1 MCLTASGVEQIVCAN
16 VTVRFGKRIEMRRL
30 MLLIA
35 LVWAAPVSAQEN
47 VDRETPIIVTGERAE
62 QAERAA
68 DQARAITLRPSADNP
83 LPRRY
88 APLCL
93 KLFGIDAAYGA
104 AIAERIQDNVRT
116 LRLTVGGGDCQ
127 PNIWIGF
134 VRDSRA
140 AVRRLSQEAP
150 ELFSSLKSFE
160 IDRIFRG
167 SGKAQLWNATE
178 IRNRDGRSIP
188 VFVDGQTG
196 AEYKSNSLYQTGRL
210 TSPIRS
216 DINGTILL
224 FDSGHANGHSVR
236 QLADYATFR
245 ILAPVQDFAEVPQGG
260 MASIL
265 TLFTEGAAPPDG
277 LTDFDWAYLSAYYRL
292 DRGAKASAVH
302 DAVKRT
308 VLDGSGQRLREQAS
322 AE

>member
-1 MCLTASGVEQIVCAN
+1 MACADL
-16 VTVRFGKRIEMRRL
+16 TVRYGKRVDMRRL
-30 MLLIA
+30 MLLVA
-35 LVWAAPVSAQEN
+35 LACAAPVSAQVNTDEQ
-47 VDRETPIIVTGERAE
+47 TPIIVTGERAE

-68 DQARAITLRPSADNP
+68 DQAPAITLRPSADNP

-93 KLFGIDAAYGA
+93 KLFGIDAAYGE
-104 AIAERIQDNVRT
+104 AIADHIRDNART
-116 LRLTVGGGDCQ
+116 LGLAVAGAECQ
-127 PNIWIGF
+127 PNAWIGF

-140 AVRRLSQEAP
+140 AVERLRQERP

-178 IRNRDGRSIP
+178 VRNRDGRSIP
-188 VFVDGQTG
+188 VFVDSQTG
-196 AEYKSNSLYQTGRL
+196 AEYRSNSLYQTGRL
-210 TSPIRS
+210 TSPVRS

-224 FDSGHANGHSVR
+224 FDSGQADGHSVR

-245 ILAPVQDFAEVPQGG
+245 ILAPVQDFGKAPQGG
-260 MASIL
+260 MTSIL
-265 TLFTEGAAPPDG
+265 TLFAEDSALPDG
-277 LTDFDWAYLSAYYRL
+277 LTDFDWAYLAAYYRL

-308 VLDGSGQRLREQAS
+308 ILDGSGEKLREKAS
-322 AE
+322 DK

>member
-1 MCLTASGVEQIVCAN
+1 MACADL
-16 VTVRFGKRIEMRRL
+16 TVRYGKRVDMRRL
-30 MLLIA
+30 MLLVA
-35 LVWAAPVSAQEN
+35 LAWATPVSAQADTDEQ
-47 VDRETPIIVTGERAE
+47 TPIIVTGERAE

-93 KLFGIDAAYGA
+93 KLFGIDAAYGE
-104 AIAERIQDNVRT
+104 AIADHIRDNARK
-116 LRLTVGGGDCQ
+116 LGLTVGGAECQ
-127 PNIWIGF
+127 PNAWIGF

-140 AVRRLSQEAP
+140 AVERLRQERP

-178 IRNRDGRSIP
+178 VRNRDGRSIP

-196 AEYKSNSLYQTGRL
+196 AEYRSNSLYQTGRL
-210 TSPIRS
+210 TSPVRS

-224 FDSGHANGHSVR
+224 FDSGQADGRSVR

-245 ILAPVQDFAEVPQGG
+245 ILAPVQDFGQTPQGG

-265 TLFTEGAAPPDG
+265 TLFAEDSAPPDG
-277 LTDFDWAYLSAYYRL
+277 LTDFDWAYLAAYYRL
-292 DRGAKASAVH
+292 GRGAKASAVH

-308 VLDGSGQRLREQAS
+308 ILDGSGEKLREKS
-322 AE
+322 SDE

>member
-1 MCLTASGVEQIVCAN
+1 
-16 VTVRFGKRIEMRRL
+16 MRRL
-30 MLLIA
+30 MLLVA
-35 LVWAAPVSAQEN
+35 LAWATPVSAQADTDEQ
-47 VDRETPIIVTGERAE
+47 TPIIVTGERAE

-93 KLFGIDAAYGA
+93 KLFGIDAAYGE
-104 AIAERIQDNVRT
+104 AIADHIRDNARK
-116 LRLTVGGGDCQ
+116 LGLTVGGAECQ
-127 PNIWIGF
+127 PNAWIGF

-140 AVRRLSQEAP
+140 AVERLRQERP

-178 IRNRDGRSIP
+178 VRNRDGRSIP

-196 AEYKSNSLYQTGRL
+196 AEYRSNSLYQTGRL
-210 TSPIRS
+210 TSPVRS

-224 FDSGHANGHSVR
+224 FDSGQADGRSVR

-245 ILAPVQDFAEVPQGG
+245 ILAPVQDFGQTPQGG

-265 TLFTEGAAPPDG
+265 TLFAEDSAPPDG
-277 LTDFDWAYLSAYYRL
+277 LTDFDWAYLAAYYRL
-292 DRGAKASAVH
+292 GRGAKASAVH

-308 VLDGSGQRLREQAS
+308 ILDGSGEKLREKS
-322 AE
+322 SDE

>member
-1 MCLTASGVEQIVCAN
+1 
-16 VTVRFGKRIEMRRL
+16 MRRL
-30 MLLIA
+30 MLLVA
-35 LVWAAPVSAQEN
+35 LAWATPVSAQADTDEQ
-47 VDRETPIIVTGERAE
+47 TPIIVTGERAE

-93 KLFGIDAAYGA
+93 KLFGIDAAYGE
-104 AIAERIQDNVRT
+104 AIADHIRDNARK
-116 LRLTVGGGDCQ
+116 LGLTVGGAECQ
-127 PNIWIGF
+127 PNAWIGF

-140 AVRRLSQEAP
+140 AVERLRQERP

-178 IRNRDGRSIP
+178 VRNRDGRSIP

-196 AEYKSNSLYQTGRL
+196 AEYRSNSLYQTGRL
-210 TSPIRS
+210 TSPVRS

-224 FDSGHANGHSVR
+224 FDSGQADGRSVR

-245 ILAPVQDFAEVPQGG
+245 ILAPVQDFGQTPQGG

-265 TLFTEGAAPPDG
+265 TLFAEDSAPPDG
-277 LTDFDWAYLSAYYRL
+277 LTDFDWAYLAAYYRL
-292 DRGAKASAVH
+292 GRGAKASAVH

-308 VLDGSGQRLREQAS
+308 ILDGSGEKLREKAS
-322 AE
+322 GE

>member
-1 MCLTASGVEQIVCAN
+1 
-16 VTVRFGKRIEMRRL
+16 MRRL
-30 MLLIA
+30 MLLVA
-35 LVWAAPVSAQEN
+35 LAWATPVSAQADTDEQ
-47 VDRETPIIVTGERAE
+47 TPIIVTGERAE

-93 KLFGIDAAYGA
+93 KLFGIDAAYGE
-104 AIAERIQDNVRT
+104 AIADHIRDNARK
-116 LRLTVGGGDCQ
+116 LGLTVGGAECQ
-127 PNIWIGF
+127 PNAWIGF

-140 AVRRLSQEAP
+140 AVERLRQERP

-178 IRNRDGRSIP
+178 VRNRDGRSIP

-196 AEYKSNSLYQTGRL
+196 AEYRSNSLYQTGRL
-210 TSPIRS
+210 TSPVRS

-224 FDSGHANGHSVR
+224 FDSGQADGRSVR

-245 ILAPVQDFAEVPQGG
+245 ILAPVQDFGQTPQGG
-260 MASIL
+260 MTSIL
-265 TLFTEGAAPPDG
+265 TLFAEDSAPPDG
-277 LTDFDWAYLSAYYRL
+277 LTDFDWAYLAAYYRL
-292 DRGAKASAVH
+292 GRGAKAGAVH

-308 VLDGSGQRLREQAS
+308 ILDGSGEKLREKS
-322 AE
+322 SDE

>member
-1 MCLTASGVEQIVCAN
+1 
-16 VTVRFGKRIEMRRL
+16 
-30 MLLIA
+30 MLLVA
-35 LVWAAPVSAQEN
+35 LAWATPVSAQADTDEQ
-47 VDRETPIIVTGERAE
+47 TPIIVTGERAE

-93 KLFGIDAAYGA
+93 KLFGIDAAYGE
-104 AIAERIQDNVRT
+104 AIADHIRDNARK
-116 LRLTVGGGDCQ
+116 LGLTVGGAECQ
-127 PNIWIGF
+127 PNAWIGF

-140 AVRRLSQEAP
+140 AVERLRQERP

-178 IRNRDGRSIP
+178 VRNRDGRSIP

-196 AEYKSNSLYQTGRL
+196 AEYRSNSLYQTGRL
-210 TSPIRS
+210 TSPVRS

-224 FDSGHANGHSVR
+224 FDSGQADGRSVR

-245 ILAPVQDFAEVPQGG
+245 ILAPVQDFGQTPQGG
-260 MASIL
+260 MTSIL
-265 TLFTEGAAPPDG
+265 TLFAEDSAPPDG
-277 LTDFDWAYLSAYYRL
+277 LTDFDWAYLAAYYRL
-292 DRGAKASAVH
+292 GRGAKAGAVH

-308 VLDGSGQRLREQAS
+308 ILDGSGEKLREKS
-322 AE
+322 SDE